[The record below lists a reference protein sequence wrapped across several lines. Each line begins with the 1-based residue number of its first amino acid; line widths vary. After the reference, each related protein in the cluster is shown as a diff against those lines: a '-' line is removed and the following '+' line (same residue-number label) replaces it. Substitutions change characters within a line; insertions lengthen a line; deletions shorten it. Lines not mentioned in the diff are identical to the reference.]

1 MVEIGLKLGSNEIVL
16 TRKGQG
22 IIAREPCVV
31 ALKIIGFLPIIKAV
45 GNKAIEL
52 SKNDKNVVLYS
63 PIQAGKI
70 TNIKY
75 LSNLLKK
82 MFSQYIV
89 GNSFRLIVTVSVP
102 SGYDI
107 ETLILLEKELYQA
120 GANKV
125 KFVQNAL
132 CARAC
137 ISNLSDDDISM
148 VVDIGKYITD
158 IVVLNGKKIFSGR
171 TYEIGGEDIN
181 KNIIDFVF
189 DNFGLKID
197 NYVAEKLKIE
207 LSTLYKYDNNSISFY
222 GINKD
227 GKLQKANITSS
238 SIQLTLKNTI
248 DDILSLIDLY
258 ISNMPDETKK
268 QIKRNGILFVGG
280 VTNISGF
287 LEYAKEKISYPIF
300 TGEIGENV
308 IANGLD
314 KIVKSGANF
323 YIDW

>member
-1 MVEIGLKLGSNEIVL
+1 MVEIGLKLGSNEIIL

-22 IIAREPCVV
+22 VIASEPCVV
-31 ALKIIGFLPIIKAV
+31 ALKIIGFFPVIKAV
-45 GNKAIEL
+45 GNNAIEL
-52 SKNDKNVVLYS
+52 SKNDKDVILYS
-63 PIQAGKI
+63 PLQAGKI

-82 MFSQYIV
+82 LFSQYIV
-89 GNSFRLIVTVSVP
+89 GGSIRMSVTASVP
-102 SGYDI
+102 ASIDI
-107 ETLILLEKELYQA
+107 ETLNSLEKELYQA
-120 GANKV
+120 GASKV
-125 KFVQNAL
+125 KFVSNAL
-132 CARAC
+132 CARVYAT
-137 ISNLSDDDISM
+137 NLSDDDVSM

-158 IVVLNGKKIFSGR
+158 ISVLSGKKIFSGR
-171 TYEIGGEDIN
+171 TYEIGGENIN

-189 DNFGLKID
+189 DDCGLKID

-207 LSTLYKYDNNSISFY
+207 LSTLYKYDNNSLSFY
-222 GINKD
+222 GIDKD
-227 GKLQKANITSS
+227 GKLQKANMTSS
-238 SIQLTLKNTI
+238 SMQLTLKNTI

-258 ISNMPDETKK
+258 ISNMPDEIKE

-287 LEYAKEKISYPIF
+287 LEYAKEKISYPSF

-314 KIVKSGANF
+314 KIVKSGSNF